1 MDAKKRK
8 RLEEK
13 GWKVGTVQEALA
25 LSDEEMAVI
34 EMKLALSDAV
44 RSIRE
49 RKRVTQAKLAKLMGT
64 SQPRVATLETGE
76 ASLDLL
82 VRALLVLGSTPR
94 QIASKMAGK
103 SKRKASKVA

>member
-13 GWKVGTVQEALA
+13 GWRVGTVQEALG
-25 LSDEEMAVI
+25 LTDQEMVVI
-34 EMKLALSDAV
+34 EMKLALSDAI

-49 RKRVTQAKLAKLMGT
+49 RKKVTQAALAKLMGS

-76 ASLDLL
+76 ATLDLM
-82 VRALLVLGSTPR
+82 VRALLALGSTPR

-103 SKRKASKVA
+103 SKRKSAKAA